1 MLTWRWRRGFREP
14 SVCRSLDPCVQWP
27 PWRAPRRSEAAQK
40 CPARS
45 LSPSLPPTALS
56 PLPARSAHPLSPS
69 APPRRLPGRRRLRS
83 RPGSGRRACERRAQ
97 PTGPESPAAPEQP
110 RPVPGR
116 GAWGG
121 GCASRAHAASF
132 PTWARR
138 PPEPR
143 SSSEAR
149 ASSGTG
155 RWRHHTEPSLLPG
168 PSPVGLALPH
178 LLQNCRRHQ
187 ARSAFRRVA

>member
-27 PWRAPRRSEAAQK
+27 PWRAPRRSEAAQNA
-40 CPARS
+40 PLVRS
-45 LSPSLPPTALS
+45 LLRSLPQRSAPSPRDPHTPS
-56 PLPARSAHPLSPS
+56 PPLP
-69 APPRRLPGRRRLRS
+69 
-83 RPGSGRRACERRAQ
+83 RPGGSLGGDGCDPGQAAAAGRASGERNPLAPRAQ
-97 PTGPESPAAPEQP
+97 QP
-110 RPVPGR
+110 RSSRVRSQGGALGGR
-116 GAWGG
+116 

-155 RWRHHTEPSLLPG
+155 RWRHHSEPSLLPG

-178 LLQNCRRHQ
+178 LLQNRRRHQ